1 MNGGTER
8 PFLGWRIVLVCS
20 VAQNGGMGLV
30 FGSFGPLLTANEQH
44 FHVSRAVVS
53 TAMSVLVLTLA
64 GLSPLLG
71 SMMQRMS
78 IRAMMM
84 AGAVVTAL
92 AYCGLALVTSF
103 GAALVMYGVIGIG
116 VCVIAIL
123 GPLALVSRWYL
134 TNRAR
139 MLSIVN
145 LSICLFVTPSV
156 VAALLPIYSRSGI
169 LYGIGGIFLLMVPL
183 LWLLVDKPEQ
193 VGQLAK
199 GGDSPDQPDFSVKA
213 IAMPLLSTGAILRDP
228 GFWFISVAI
237 GIMGGS
243 ATAFVVHSIPFSMG
257 KLMSLREASAM
268 MSVYAGSGII
278 GNLMMGWVADRIG
291 PLVTLVLTSM
301 LQALLWFGMLQV
313 SGISLFAMAGLLG
326 ICAIPL
332 VTLHGAALSELF
344 GAANI
349 SRAMGYSYS
358 VKLPFLLVFAP
369 LLGLMFERTG
379 SYDVPFL
386 VTAGTLVVA
395 GVSFSLARFAARK
408 QRGMVATAV

>member
-1 MNGGTER
+1 VR
-8 PFLGWRIVLVCS
+8 PFLGWRIVLVCA

-30 FGSFGPLLTANEQH
+30 FGSFGPLLTTNEQH

-64 GLSPLLG
+64 GLSPVLG
-71 SMMQRMS
+71 GMLQRMS

-84 AGAVVTAL
+84 AGAAVTAF
-92 AYCGLALVTSF
+92 AYCGLAIVTSF
-103 GAALVMYGVIGIG
+103 GVALVMYGLIGIG

-123 GPLALVSRWYL
+123 GPLAMVNRWYL

-145 LSICLFVTPSV
+145 LPICLFVTPSA

-169 LYGIGGIFLLMVPL
+169 LYGVAGIFLLMVPL
-183 LWLLVDKPEQ
+183 LWLLVDRPEQ
-193 VGQLAK
+193 VGQLAR
-199 GGDSPDQPDFSVKA
+199 GGDSPDQPDASVKA

-228 GFWFISVAI
+228 AFWFISVAV

-257 KLMSLREASAM
+257 KLMSLRQASAM
-268 MSVYAGSGII
+268 LSVYAFSGIF

-291 PLVTLVLTSM
+291 PLVTLVLTSLM
-301 LQALLWFGMLQV
+301 QALLWFGMLQF
-313 SGISLFAMAGLLG
+313 SGISLFAIAGLLG
-326 ICAIPL
+326 ICVIPL

-349 SRAMGYSYS
+349 SRAMGFSYS

-369 LLGLMFERTG
+369 LLGLLFERTG
-379 SYDVPFL
+379 SYDLPFL
-386 VTAGTLVVA
+386 VTAGTLIVA
-395 GVSFSLARFAARK
+395 GVSFFLALFASRK
-408 QRGMVATAV
+408 QRGILATAA